1 MTAEETKSLLNNFE
15 NLEDKRI
22 GCVLRVYFLKDED
35 LTLTFDHVSKVADF
49 GSLKPFKTAVQR
61 HVAEFK
67 RKREKIKQDPQP
79 MFDFLNSA
87 FNKRKLLT

>member
-35 LTLTFDHVSKVADF
+35 LTLTFDHVS
-49 GSLKPFKTAVQR
+49 
-61 HVAEFK
+61 
-67 RKREKIKQDPQP
+67 
-79 MFDFLNSA
+79 
-87 FNKRKLLT
+87 NK